1 MSGLR
6 GLYVMCER
14 LPFSLLVRHVCPL
27 LQACVIREATCNL
40 QLEPKGV
47 THIL

>member
-1 MSGLR
+1 
-6 GLYVMCER
+6 MCER
-14 LPFSLLVRHVCPL
+14 LPFSLLVRHCPL
-27 LQACVIREATCNL
+27 LQACVIGEATCNL